1 MRGLAVD
8 PEVDKLFMADTKQQR
23 IAVTSLDGS
32 GALINITTTP
42 AGVYSLAAERK
53 KR

>member
-1 MRGLAVD
+1 MYGLAVD
-8 PEVDKLFMADTKQQR
+8 PEVDKLFVAIKAKQT

-32 GALINITTTP
+32 DALILISTT
-42 AGVYSLAAERK
+42 ASVYSLAAERK

>member
-1 MRGLAVD
+1 MYGLAVD
-8 PEVDKLFMADTKQQR
+8 PEVDKLFIAITYEKR

-32 GALINITTTP
+32 GALIVVSTP
-42 AGVYSLAAERK
+42 SKVYSLAAERK